1 MLIDVRRAV
10 FLTFLIIAA
19 FSASG
24 FGQVKANDGTDIQ
37 RLDVMRDKLDRMRR
51 SLNSAIS
58 VLKDETKEDKSKKD
72 DKTKLET
79 PLSRMQ
85 SLEKDAARLQADVS
99 NLHGKLDR
107 GEKYQSADVG
117 SLEQSVTE
125 LQIGV
130 DTAQLETATARA
142 NPLNQVDLKNGKKK
156 GKFLGIFGKG
166 GKDEYEELMGTV
178 SPGRD
183 RELFVVATRE
193 VRKGNNDV
201 GRLLFQTIITTYPD
215 SPYLPMS
222 KLAVGDSFYLEGSS
236 SALIQAI
243 AAYNDWLTFFPTHP
257 LADRVVLKIAES
269 EMRQVGLPDRQA
281 SNAKRAESRL
291 KALVQQYPKSILIPD
306 AQERLRQV
314 QDNLG
319 LHNLLIANYYY
330 SLAVDQ
336 KKGGLKGAQSR
347 YLEILAKYPSF
358 CFMDEALYKIANTY
372 LVEEE
377 TDQAARYF
385 QKIVTD
391 YPNSEWLDKA
401 KEQIELMG
409 ATVPAAN
416 PERAAIAPCAE
427 PSFFQNF
434 KNQFFGVYPMTIDKD
449 GVLMTRNFNKEKFE
463 MIDQVIENQGDIL
476 VNQIPKA
483 LTTVI
488 RDAAPQAKVT
498 PTPTTAP
505 IQKQPEQ
512 PGSLT
517 NTKPKPEASPIK
529 P

>member
-1 MLIDVRRAV
+1 MLIDTRRAV
-10 FLTFLIIAA
+10 ILTFLMVLTL
-19 FSASG
+19 SVSG

-51 SLNSAIS
+51 SLSSAIS
-58 VLKDETKEDKSKKD
+58 VLKDETKEDKTKKD

-85 SLEKDAARLQADVS
+85 SLEKDAARLQGDVS

-117 SLEQSVTE
+117 SLEQSVSE
-125 LQIGV
+125 LQTRV
-130 DTAQLETATARA
+130 DTAQLETASARA
-142 NPLNQVDLKNGKKK
+142 NPINQVGNLKDGKKK

-236 SALIQAI
+236 SSLIQAI

-281 SNAKRAESRL
+281 TNAKRAESRL
-291 KALVQQYPKSILIPD
+291 KALMQQYPKSILIPD

-319 LHNLLIANYYY
+319 LHNLLIANFYY

-336 KKGGLKGAQSR
+336 KKNAGLKGAQSR
-347 YLEILAKYPSF
+347 YIEILNKYPNF

-401 KEQIELMG
+401 KEQLGLMG
-409 ATVPAAN
+409 ATVPPAN

-488 RDAAPQAKVT
+488 RDAAPQAKAA
-498 PTPTTAP
+498 PTPQTAP
-505 IQKQPEQ
+505 IQKQP
-512 PGSLT
+512 
-517 NTKPKPEASPIK
+517 
-529 P
+529 